1 MEDFVARGKKPKDKA
16 GVMDSLSLQTIGK
29 RTNVDA
35 DSYGNMHSIT
45 YNQDMVNPTILAGWT
60 KLRDFYRKS
69 SSDHDPF
76 WTQRRTFMALGGRDY
91 VNFLAPFS
99 LLDHFSPLLPP
110 NTLSHSHPHFLQ
122 TLTSL
127 FCSVVATKLLSF
139 EFPGFN
145 LSLLYILCF
154 ISQLPRLR

>member
-76 WTQRRTFMALGGRDY
+76 WT
-91 VNFLAPFS
+91 VFS
-99 LLDHFSPLLPP
+99 F
-110 NTLSHSHPHFLQ
+110 
-122 TLTSL
+122 
-127 FCSVVATKLLSF
+127 
-139 EFPGFN
+139 
-145 LSLLYILCF
+145 
-154 ISQLPRLR
+154 